1 MENRR
6 EMMKKAHEMTRAA
19 RETWPGIDYR
29 ATLAAALRELWA
41 ETQTETARNLG
52 IIRLT
57 IAAILQHAEDV
68 TAARTP
74 APAAAAD
81 PEAARRAQEARQA
94 AEEAAQEDAARQQA
108 AQQQPQTL
116 EEFFAAP
123 GELQLDMIRRMAT
136 RCPDRA
142 MNRTRAAVDE
152 DGSRIYNEDGEQM
165 RAFVS
170 STWAAWMT
178 PRKRGGLGLVPFA
191 EAVEEVTAEA
201 WMILQ
206 RINPDPAAQEA
217 AAGIT
222 WGAKKPLKVEDGEP
236 LGITLAHAADLAC
249 KRLDRQHRDKPTRA
263 KADPASLDDPDFNLA
278 AHLPS
283 PEPAALNRESIRTA
297 ARSES
302 DLAILDLA
310 AQGYNRVEIGRALG
324 ITRQAVEKHLKK
336 MQTRL
341 QDAKTEQAAND
352 LDAAVMAAA
361 GVRRPSRKTWT
372 PDNAGSGSS
381 TGSSAVAAALYSAA
395 AAAQED
401 PEDAARRRADI
412 AALAAAN
419 AAALAETAR
428 RAQESAESADEKEE
442 ARAACAALADD
453 ARRAACAA
461 VIMSEAVQDAYITD
475 AARRACAAAAR
486 ASNSARLAN
495 AAARLAALD
504 NALSQ

>member
-1 MENRR
+1 MTRN
-6 EMMKKAHEMTRAA
+6 EMMTRAHA
-19 RETWPGIDYR
+19 WTRETVAAYPGSSYR

-57 IAAILQHAEDV
+57 IAAVLQHASDV
-68 TAARTP
+68 TEARTP

-81 PEAARRAQEARQA
+81 PEAARRAEEARQA

-123 GELQLDMIRRMAT
+123 GELQLDMIRRLAT

-142 MNRTRAAVDE
+142 MNRTRAAVDQE
-152 DGSRIYNEDGEQM
+152 TGERLYNENGDRM
-165 RAFVS
+165 REYVAG
-170 STWAAWMT
+170 TWAAWMT
-178 PRKRGGLGLVPFA
+178 PKKRGGLGLVPFA

-217 AAGIT
+217 AAGIA
-222 WGAKKPLKVEDGEP
+222 WGRKKPLKVKDGEP
-236 LGITLAHAADLAC
+236 LGLTLARAADLAC
-249 KRLDRQHRDKPTRA
+249 YHMDRQHRDRPGFYA
-263 KADPASLDDPDFNLA
+263 KDPASLDDPDFSLA

-283 PEPAALNRESIRTA
+283 PEPVAVLRESIRTA

-324 ITRQAVEKHLKK
+324 ITRQAVEKHLRK
-336 MQTRL
+336 MQARL
-341 QDAKTEQAAND
+341 QDARTEQAAND

-361 GVRRPSRKTWT
+361 GVRRPARKTWT
-372 PDNAGSGSS
+372 TDNAS
-381 TGSSAVAAALYSAA
+381 TGSSAGSSAAAAALYSGSTPAPQGRPQ
-395 AAAQED
+395 AAQER
-401 PEDAARRRADI
+401 PQVEPMTRSTGSGSEAQEAQEAAQTAAEAARREVI
-412 AALAAAN
+412 ATRSLAKLAARQ
-419 AAALAETAR
+419 AR
-428 RAQESAESADEKEE
+428 SR
-442 ARAACAALADD
+442 
-453 ARRAACAA
+453 
-461 VIMSEAVQDAYITD
+461 
-475 AARRACAAAAR
+475 
-486 ASNSARLAN
+486 
-495 AAARLAALD
+495 
-504 NALSQ
+504 